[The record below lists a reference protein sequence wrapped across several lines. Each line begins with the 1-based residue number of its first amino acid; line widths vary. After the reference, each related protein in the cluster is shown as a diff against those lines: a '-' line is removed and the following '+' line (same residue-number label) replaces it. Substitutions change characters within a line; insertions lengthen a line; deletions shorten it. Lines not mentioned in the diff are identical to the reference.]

1 DIAEGRLVSPFA
13 LAVGQRYAYYLATP
27 EAMAERPAVALFRE
41 WLLQEVDHDATSGQQ
56 QAKDHS
62 A

>member
-1 DIAEGRLVSPFA
+1 
-13 LAVGQRYAYYLATP
+13 
-27 EAMAERPAVALFRE
+27 MAERPAVALFRE